1 MFIPPADFA
10 FENSRFFRA
19 MVTLPHQYLL
29 EALRENIES
38 KRKYGG
44 RGEDRWLL
52 TPFRVFLYS
61 YLLLFFFRL
70 LFMSFCLL
78 EEHHG
83 WSSFWIVL
91 ERVDPVMR
99 IIAGDFS
106 SNAMLGFC
114 LAPMVFFELA
124 LEVLLHAKPAL
135 HFWKVFYELTVENER
150 HFWAYNPR
158 IHYLSIYLNPLNPFE
173 TLSQVK
179 AYARR
184 LWHYRRP
191 IFASRLPHFR
201 HVHPLVR
208 FRILLIS
215 FVYRQVLKV
224 VLFCQT
230 TFLFIAWLGLL
241 YLIFKYYRRSSRLYL
256 LLGGLDAGL
265 LLYSFKRS
273 FAQLNFFLLH
283 CVLMMTIFT
292 MHLKG
297 LNRLLKN
304 CSLANKVE
312 VEGNFQRMRGG
323 GGGGGVSERFQRRRF
338 SISPTNTV
346 EALQLFKFYRSE
358 QLNIAMAIYHLN
370 EAFVSLLT
378 FLGIGSN
385 VIANIYLVT
394 SLVFDGPTM
403 GVHYQLIMVGGILA
417 QFGGIYQA
425 ALPLIVISNT
435 LYSGARHLFVV
446 QRHLHWQFLGEK
458 IALSHYYELLNTD
471 EPVVFKLGYI
481 GTFANDW
488 LFQVN

>member
-1 MFIPPADFA
+1 MHNSILVSSPQSSTCPLVYFRSFSRATRNQIALLDYYT
-10 FENSRFFRA
+10 EN
-19 MVTLPHQYLL
+19 
-29 EALRENIES
+29 
-38 KRKYGG
+38 
-44 RGEDRWLL
+44 
-52 TPFRVFLYS
+52 
-61 YLLLFFFRL
+61 
-70 LFMSFCLL
+70 
-78 EEHHG
+78 
-83 WSSFWIVL
+83 WSS
-91 ERVDPVMR
+91 
-99 IIAGDFS
+99 S
-106 SNAMLGFC
+106 
-114 LAPMVFFELA
+114 
-124 LEVLLHAKPAL
+124 AKP
-135 HFWKVFYELTVENER
+135 
-150 HFWAYNPR
+150 
-158 IHYLSIYLNPLNPFE
+158 PF
-173 TLSQVK
+173 
-179 AYARR
+179 
-184 LWHYRRP
+184 
-191 IFASRLPHFR
+191 F
-201 HVHPLVR
+201 
-208 FRILLIS
+208 
-215 FVYRQVLKV
+215 
-224 VLFCQT
+224 
-230 TFLFIAWLGLL
+230 FIAWLGLL
-241 YLIFKYYRRSSRLYL
+241 YLIFKYYRRNSRLYL
-256 LLGGLDAGL
+256 LLGGLDAGFI
-265 LLYSFKRS
+265 LYSFKRS

-297 LNRLLKN
+297 LNRLLKS

-346 EALQLFKFYRSE
+346 EALQLFQFYRSE

-417 QFGGIYQA
+417 QIGGIYQA

-488 LFQVN
+488 LFQVNWQKFLEM